1 MRWAIGGGVLYK
13 PSIRTPRRRL
23 QLRRAGLDRSLRFLP
38 VHHFLPVSTMAD
50 DPPGDV
56 PMARVPPVDV
66 LAAAVSAPRRSK
78 RKEKAC
84 LLKNTPSWAD
94 ATAVIR

>member
-23 QLRRAGLDRSLRFLP
+23 QLRRRAGLDRSLRFLP

-66 LAAAVSAPRRSK
+66 LAAAASAPRPP
-78 RKEKAC
+78 A
-84 LLKNTPSWAD
+84 P
-94 ATAVIR
+94 